1 MQMKTWKNPMRALN
15 MTVMVKLVVAVN
27 RKSTSALMLKDA
39 MRVGLTHSPL
49 E

>member
-1 MQMKTWKNPMRALN
+1 MQMKTWKNPIRPLN
-15 MTVMVKLVVAVN
+15 ITVIVKFVVAVN